1 MTMSASAQG
10 NSGELFGQSAKLPKE
25 FAADVAAVI
34 ADWTAADKVKRL
46 WAHDASLWTNTDEGQ
61 WLGWLDIVAQ
71 QIKDAATFRGLAEE
85 IRVGKFSHALL
96 LGMGGSSLCPE
107 VMAFTFG
114 HIAGFP
120 EMHVLDSTDPA
131 QVTATA
137 KKVDLARTIFI
148 VSSKSGTTLEPNIFQ
163 QYFYGRAKEAVG
175 EKEAARRFIA
185 ITDPGSHLEQVAKTE
200 GFRHVAH
207 GVASIGGRYS
217 ALSNFGMIPAAVQG
231 IDVPKFLERA
241 AEMVKACTAT
251 AEKNPGVQ
259 LGAILGA
266 GAKRGIDKVTII
278 ASPAIFDLGAWLEQL
293 LAESTGKQGK
303 GLIPVDREKLG
314 PPAEYGKDRLFA
326 YMRFTPAPDAKQ
338 ELAVAALEAAG
349 NPVVRIE
356 VGDVYNLGQEFLRWE
371 IATAVAGSIIGINAF
386 NQPDVEASKIETK
399 KLTSEYEK
407 TGTLPAEKSFYEG
420 GKTEAGIQL
429 FADTKNAGD
438 LTRAI
443 SGNASLTGYL
453 RAHLSRVNAGDYFA
467 LLGYVQM
474 NAEHELQMQ
483 EIREAV
489 HAAKRVATCLGFG
502 PRFLHSTGQ
511 AYKGGPNSGV
521 FLQITCND
529 AADVAIPDQ
538 KFTFGIVKAA
548 QARGDFAVLAERGR
562 RALRVH
568 LGADVATGL
577 AAFLNAVRE
586 ALK

>member
-1 MTMSASAQG
+1 MSASAMG
-10 NSGELFGQSAKLPKE
+10 TKGGLFGQSAKLPAE
-25 FAADVAAVI
+25 LAAEVAAVI
-34 ADWTAADKVKRL
+34 ADWTAGDKVRRL
-46 WAHDASLWTNTDEGQ
+46 WAHDASLWTNTDEAK

-71 QIKDAATFRGLAEE
+71 QIADAEKFRSLAAEV
-85 IRVGKFSHALL
+85 RAGKFSHALL

-114 HIAGFP
+114 RIAGFP

-131 QVTATA
+131 QVTATE
-137 KKVDLARTIFI
+137 KKVDLARTLFI

-163 QYFYGRAKEAVG
+163 QYFYGRAKEVVG
-175 EKEAARRFIA
+175 AKEAARRFIA

-200 GFRHVAH
+200 GFRQIAH

-217 ALSNFGMIPAAVQG
+217 ALSDFGMIPAAVQG
-231 IDVPKFLERA
+231 IDVPKFLASA
-241 AEMVKACTAT
+241 AEMVKACSSS
-251 AEKNPGVQ
+251 AEINPGVQ

-266 GAKRGIDKVTII
+266 AGKRGIDKVTII
-278 ASPAIFDLGAWLEQL
+278 TSPAIFDLGAWLEQL

-326 YMRFTPAPDAKQ
+326 YLRFSPAPDAAQ
-338 ELAVAALEAAG
+338 EAAVAALESAG
-349 NPVVRIE
+349 NPVVQIE
-356 VGDVYNLGQEFLRWE
+356 VGDIYNLGQEFFRWE

-407 TGTLPAEKSFYEG
+407 TGTLPTEKSFYEG
-420 GKTEAGIQL
+420 GAAEAGIRL
-429 FADTKNAGD
+429 FADQRNAGE
-438 LTRAI
+438 LARTI
-443 SGNASLTGYL
+443 SGTASLAGYL

-467 LLGYVQM
+467 LLGYLQM
-474 NAEHELQMQ
+474 NAGHEGQMQ

-489 HAAKRVATCLGFG
+489 HAGKRVATCLGFG

-521 FLQITCND
+521 FLQITCDD
-529 AADVAIPDQ
+529 AADIAIPDQ

-548 QARGDFAVLAERGR
+548 QARGDFAVLAGRGR

-577 AAFLNAVRE
+577 ASLSSALRE